1 MIGWDIC
8 YTGSIERAVGTK
20 SFRFDKPGELE
31 FSPGQFAFF
40 TIPAP
45 TGERMRHHFTISAS
59 PTEPFVEFTTRM
71 TGSPY
76 KTVLEHMQPSCAVRM
91 EGVAGRFGPQES
103 MGKVLFLA
111 GGIGITPGRSA
122 VRWAADTG
130 SELDIAIVYAN
141 RDEAAIAFRGE
152 LDELSGPL
160 LKVVHV
166 LEAPAVDWTGP
177 VGRITDDVVREHIPD
192 WAERHVFVSGP
203 PAMVQAMEAM
213 LRDEVGVSKDLLSV
227 EHFTGY

>member
-20 SFRFDKPGELE
+20 SFRFDKPDELE

-76 KTVLEHMQPSCAVRM
+76 KSVLERMQPTCAVRM
-91 EGVAGRFGPQES
+91 EGVAGRFTPDES
-103 MGKVLFLA
+103 MSKVLFLA
-111 GGIGITPGRSA
+111 GGIGITPGRSS

-130 SELDIAIVYAN
+130 SELDIAVVYAN
-141 RDEAAIAFRGE
+141 RDEEAIAFRDE
-152 LDELSGPL
+152 LDELSGPR

-166 LEAPAVDWTGP
+166 LEEPGEGWTGP
-177 VGRITDDVVREHIPD
+177 AGRVSADIVREQVPD

-203 PAMVQAMEAM
+203 PAMVQAIETM
-213 LRDEVGVSKDLLSV
+213 LKDEVGVSKDLLSV